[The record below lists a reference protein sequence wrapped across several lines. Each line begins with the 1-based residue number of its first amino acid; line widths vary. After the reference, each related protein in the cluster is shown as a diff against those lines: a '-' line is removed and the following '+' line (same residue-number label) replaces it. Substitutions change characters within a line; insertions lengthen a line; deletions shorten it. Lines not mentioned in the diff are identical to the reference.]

1 MKSIKW
7 NKLRILVTNK
17 CNYQCPFCHNEGQE
31 KGVKFNMMSFD
42 SFKMLIDFLNDQ
54 QISEINFSGGEPFL
68 HKEIVKM
75 ICYADQ
81 HMKCDISCATNL
93 SLITDEQID
102 ILKGTRVKFNIQ
114 FPFISEKEFSKSTGI
129 GNLYNIIDKIKIIKK
144 SGINIGLNT
153 VIQSPDYL
161 SIENIIRFALE
172 NDLPLKLL
180 PQIGLKGSNQFVY
193 NIRPMLEKNAVSFI
207 DKGTGA
213 LKWII
218 QSGDH
223 QTSVLYIDSPCFR
236 RDIKTCRNYG
246 EIRVLPD
253 FKLQSCILKE
263 ANVQLNLD
271 EGKDYVINQFEGL
284 WNDFNQC

>member
-1 MKSIKW
+1 
-7 NKLRILVTNK
+7 
-17 CNYQCPFCHNEGQE
+17 
-31 KGVKFNMMSFD
+31 
-42 SFKMLIDFLNDQ
+42 
-54 QISEINFSGGEPFL
+54 
-68 HKEIVKM
+68 
-75 ICYADQ
+75 
-81 HMKCDISCATNL
+81 
-93 SLITDEQID
+93 
-102 ILKGTRVKFNIQ
+102 
-114 FPFISEKEFSKSTGI
+114 
-129 GNLYNIIDKIKIIKK
+129 
-144 SGINIGLNT
+144 
-153 VIQSPDYL
+153 
-161 SIENIIRFALE
+161 
-172 NDLPLKLL
+172 
-180 PQIGLKGSNQFVY
+180 
-193 NIRPMLEKNAVSFI
+193 MLEKNAVSFI